1 MRYTTSGC
9 KEYGF
14 KESELVLRTQFLYQN
29 GKAFYSLGK
38 GI

>member
-1 MRYTTSGC
+1 MRSTTSGC

-14 KESELVLRTQFLYQN
+14 KESELEARTRFLYQN